1 MFKLD
6 TILYPTDF
14 SKPSEYA
21 FPLACSMARD
31 HGAKVI
37 ILHVTPPPP
46 VMVGGE
52 MMIPEPFTTTDC
64 TAQMWES
71 FRKLQETDP
80 RAREL
85 RVETRVV
92 EGDAPYAIV
101 TAAKEA
107 GADLIVMG
115 THGRTG
121 LGRLVMGSVAEHVL
135 RKAPCPVLTVKS
147 PRLVPAKAKPERAG
161 TR

>member
-21 FPLACSMARD
+21 FPLVCSMARD
-31 HGAKVI
+31 HGAKVLI
-37 ILHVTPPPP
+37 VHVAPPPP
-46 VMVGGE
+46 VIVGD
-52 MMIPEPFTTTDC
+52 MMITEPFTTTDC

-71 FRKLQETDP
+71 FRKLQEGDP

-85 RVETRVV
+85 RIETRVV

-121 LGRLVMGSVAEHVL
+121 LGRLVMGSVAENVL
-135 RKAPCPVLTVKS
+135 RTAPCPVLTVKS
-147 PRLVPAKAKPERAG
+147 PRLVTAKAKPEPAG

>member
-1 MFKLD
+1 MFTLD

-37 ILHVTPPPP
+37 IMHVAPAPAT
-46 VMVGGE
+46 MVGGE
-52 MMIPEPFTTTDC
+52 MMVPLPPVDYK
-64 TAQMWES
+64 AQLWES
-71 FRKLQETDP
+71 FRKLQATEP

-85 RVETRVV
+85 RIETRLA
-92 EGDAPYAIV
+92 EGDPAYEIV
-101 TAAKEA
+101 AAAKEI

-115 THGRTG
+115 THGRSG
-121 LGRLVMGSVAEHVL
+121 FGRLVLGSVAEQVL

-147 PRLVPAKAKPERAG
+147 PMLAASESAAKAVAVR
-161 TR
+161 